1 MARPPRPSI
10 VVAFLGGL
18 GLVLALAAF
27 PGAVPTGEGVR
38 GEAAAAPP
46 TVEVTV
52 RVVDGDAALA
62 GGGAMGGIVVSVG
75 DASGAVVA
83 QAKSGDDGLCII
95 PSVPAGSRLTIS
107 ASAPRGHVTFPVEHM
122 TGDVSTGDVVQVSL
136 YRDDRQWFSWG
147 RTNDHRRI
155 GPSAGKPKGAA
166 LWRIDPGNN
175 MEFPPSLAYGLV
187 VYGSYHGFLC
197 ANDQKTGAIVW
208 KAYPGHVYGR
218 YSKFANQVAIGSW
231 VENGR
236 RVARV
241 FYADLTGIVG
251 CRDLFTGDVVWE
263 RTSGRGNG
271 TGGKTLLF
279 RSVESSPLVQGEILY
294 ICSRYDTGGSK
305 AGVWAID
312 RRTGVVKWFRRLA
325 TRATSKIGSS
335 PACSSG
341 RLFAATYDGTVYA
354 LNASSGK
361 VLWRRHVGGQFY
373 STPTVSGTRLYIGN
387 KSNGRVYCLSARTG
401 AVLWATARLGTSAHG
416 SAAICDGR
424 VYIGAGKHFFALNG
438 RNGRVIWRRAT
449 SKRILGSPSV
459 LRGVVYY
466 SDLGTTY
473 GRSARSG
480 SLVWRKSAGRYS
492 PITATRHLVV
502 FCGKQ
507 SMYGYLPSK

>member
-1 MARPPRPSI
+1 MIRLLRPSI

-38 GEAAAAPP
+38 GEAAATP
-46 TVEVTV
+46 VTV
-52 RVVDGDAALA
+52 DVTLRVVDGDAALA
-62 GGGAMGGIVVSVG
+62 GGGAMGGVAIAVV
-75 DASGAVVA
+75 DESGAVVA
-83 QAKSGDDGLCII
+83 GAKSGGDGLCTI

-107 ASAPRGHVTFPVEHM
+107 ASASRGYVAFPVEY
-122 TGDVSTGDVVQVSL
+122 TAGAAPAEDVVTIPL
-136 YRDDRQWFSWG
+136 YRNDRQWLSWG

-197 ANDQKTGAIVW
+197 ANDQKTGAPAW
-208 KAYPGHVYGR
+208 KVYPGHVYGR
-218 YSKFANQVAIGSW
+218 YSKFANQVAVSSW

-271 TGGKTLLF
+271 TGGRTLLF
-279 RSVESSPLVQGEILY
+279 RSVEASPLVQGETVY

-312 RRTGVVKWFRRLA
+312 RRTGGVRWFRRLA
-325 TRATSKIGSS
+325 TRSTSKIGSS
-335 PACSSG
+335 PAYSGG
-341 RLFAATYDGTVYA
+341 RLFAATYDGTICAV
-354 LNASSGK
+354 NASSGK
-361 VLWRRHVGGQFY
+361 VLWRRHIGGQFY

-387 KSNGRVYCLSARTG
+387 KSNGHVYCLGTTNG
-401 AVLWATARLGTSAHG
+401 AVLWSTARLGASAHG
-416 SAAICDGR
+416 SAAVYDGR
-424 VYIGAGKHFFALNG
+424 VYIGAGKHFYALNG

-449 SKRILGSPSV
+449 DRRVLGSPSV

-466 SDLGTTY
+466 SDLGTSY

-492 PITATRHLVV
+492 PITATRHLIV
-502 FCGKQ
+502 FCGKRNV
-507 SMYGYLPSK
+507 YGYLPSK